1 MTRIASVCMIGVLM
15 TLTYAVSGATASA
28 GSSGACP
35 NELRSGFAA
44 SLPDCRAY
52 ELVTNPYKGDDYVQ
66 GMEAISPDG
75 EEILAASLG
84 VFEDPGSHV
93 FTGLG
98 LPYSFSRTGSS
109 WKGAPLVSSSSA
121 FPSMPALGAPGSEI
135 YSATSQRFDKS
146 LWEIRYKASGI
157 SGAEGAAFYVRYPDG
172 EYAEV
177 GPRFSSS
184 SVSQPSPGYRGASND
199 LSTFVFSNSVVNPGE
214 LWPGDSTREDQS
226 LYEYS
231 GTGNSEPILVG
242 VKNSK
247 KINKNG
253 EAELITE
260 CGTELGGNS
269 GGDKYNAVSM
279 DGKVIYFTAENEFHK
294 CSFPEVKGELYARI
308 EGSTTVDI
316 SEPSVSDCE
325 VCNTTAELEKGVFQ
339 GASED
344 GSKVFFMSSQELLPG
359 AKGNNLYEYDFD
371 APQASAARPQGRI
384 TLVSEGSPEAE
395 VRGVARVSETGT
407 HVYFVASGKLTG
419 ANSEGHEPVQGGA
432 NLYLFDRESSAD
444 TKGKLSFIATLAEAD
459 SQDWGSSDFLR
470 PVQATPDGR
479 YLVFA
484 SAADL
489 TTDDSSSA
497 TQLFEYDSQSSKLVR
512 VSAGQKTEQ
521 FPTGYNNNGNSSVE
535 ADNVIIPA
543 PQYAK
548 WDSATASTSSLSISD
563 DGTYVFFQTPLALV
577 PGATNNFLTA
587 RVCPGGLP
595 ESFCEEVE
603 KEFGI
608 KFWQNGYAQNVYEYH
623 SLPGDIADGNVY
635 LISDGKDIS
644 PFKVGGAVHLLGAD
658 PSGSNVFF
666 TTVDQLVPGDQ
677 NNQQDIYDAR
687 VGGGFEIPVAE
698 RGCMGE
704 SCKGPSIQGPALP
717 TAGSGTQAAGDNVVI
732 KPRTPAKAVKKTS
745 KKKRKKK
752 RKKGKKKV
760 KANRR
765 SKAKRAKANTKVADG
780 SAGGL
785 N

>member
-1 MTRIASVCMIGVLM
+1 MMRIASAWVIGMVTILICA
-15 TLTYAVSGATASA
+15 LFVGAASTTALA
-28 GSSGACP
+28 GTCP
-35 NELRSGFAA
+35 NEHRSGFTNN
-44 SLPDCRAY
+44 LPDCRAY
-52 ELVTNPYKGDDYVQ
+52 EMVTNPYKGDYYVQ
-66 GMEAISPDG
+66 GMAAISPNGD
-75 EEILAASLG
+75 EILAGSLG
-84 VFEDPGSHV
+84 AFEDPGSHI

-98 LPYSFSRTGSS
+98 LPYSFSRKDSS
-109 WKGAPLVSSSSA
+109 WKGIPLVSSSSA
-121 FPSMPALGAPGSEI
+121 FPAMPALGTPGTEI
-135 YSATSQRFDKS
+135 WSATSRNFDKS
-146 LWEIRYKASGI
+146 LWEIRYKAEGASGK
-157 SGAEGAAFYVRYPDG
+157 EGAAFYVRHPDG
-172 EYAEV
+172 EYTEV

-242 VKNSK
+242 VKNSQ
-247 KINKNG
+247 KISKNS

-260 CGTELGGNS
+260 CGTELGGNQ

-279 DGKVIYFTAENEFHK
+279 DGKIIYFTVENGFHK
-294 CSFPEVKGELYARI
+294 CSFPEVKSELYARVD
-308 EGSTTVDI
+308 GSTTVDI

-325 VCNTTAELEKGVFQ
+325 VCNTTTELEKGVFQ

-344 GSKVFFMSSQELLPG
+344 GSKVFFMSSQELVPG
-359 AKGNNLYEYDFD
+359 AKGNNLYEYDFN
-371 APQASAARPQGRI
+371 APQASPGRPQGRI
-384 TLVSEGSPEAE
+384 TLVSEGAPEAE

-432 NLYLFDRESSAD
+432 NLYLFDRESSTD
-444 TKGKLSFIATLAEAD
+444 TKGKISFIATLAEAD

-479 YLVFA
+479 YFVFA

-489 TTDDSSSA
+489 TADDTSSA

-521 FPTGYNNNGNSSVE
+521 FPAGYNNNGNSSAE
-535 ADNVIIPA
+535 ADNVVIPS

-548 WDSATASTSSLSISD
+548 YDSPTASTGTLAVSD
-563 DGTYVFFQTPLALV
+563 DGSYVFFQTPLALV
-577 PGATNNFLTA
+577 PGAANNFLTA

-595 ESFCEEVE
+595 ESFCDEVE

-623 SLPGDIADGNVY
+623 SSPGDIADGNVY
-635 LISDGKDIS
+635 LISDGKDLS

-666 TTVDQLVPGDQ
+666 TTVDQLVPEDQ

-687 VGGGFEIPVAE
+687 IAGGFEIPVTE
-698 RGCMGE
+698 KGCTGE
-704 SCKGPSIQGPALP
+704 SCKGPLIQGPVLP
-717 TAGSGTQAAGDNVVI
+717 TVGSGTQAAGDNVVV
-732 KPRTPAKAVKKTS
+732 KPSTSAKAGKKTS
-745 KKKRKKK
+745 RKKK
-752 RKKGKKKV
+752 RKKGKKKAKARRKSTV
-760 KANRR
+760 KRAR
-765 SKAKRAKANTKVADG
+765 SKNSKVAGG
-780 SAGGL
+780 SAGRRK
-785 N
+785 